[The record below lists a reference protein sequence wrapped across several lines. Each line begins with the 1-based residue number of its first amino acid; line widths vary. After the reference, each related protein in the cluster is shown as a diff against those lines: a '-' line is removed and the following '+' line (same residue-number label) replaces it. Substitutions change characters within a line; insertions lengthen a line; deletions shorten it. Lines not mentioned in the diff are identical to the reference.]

1 MLWLHP
7 VAPIIQQENLK
18 QDQENHRQMR
28 GYQTGIGGV
37 ALTLREHEHEQKQL
51 PHRADLN
58 DAEQAGREDEPLKHN
73 DQAWELEYRLYQ
85 YERTSSCA
93 IIYGVFY
100 EAFMFCIN
108 WTKFVLFLPSV
119 GSYHIWHKLFSMLSV
134 LVRFSCKV

>member
-7 VAPIIQQENLK
+7 VAPIIHQENLK

-28 GYQTGIGGV
+28 GYKTGIGGV
-37 ALTLREHEHEQKQL
+37 ALTLCL
-51 PHRADLN
+51 HRRDLN
-58 DAEQAGREDEPLKHN
+58 DAEQAGREDKLLKHN
-73 DQAWELEYRLYQ
+73 DQVWELEYRLYQ
-85 YERTSSCA
+85 YERTSSRA
-93 IIYGVFY
+93 IIYRVFY

-119 GSYHIWHKLFSMLSV
+119 GSYHIWHKLFSMLGM

>member
-1 MLWLHP
+1 MLWQHP

-51 PHRADLN
+51 PYRADLN

-73 DQAWELEYRLYQ
+73 ED
-85 YERTSSCA
+85 RTDNSSTDSTNMKEPF
-93 IIYGVFY
+93 I
-100 EAFMFCIN
+100 EQ
-108 WTKFVLFLPSV
+108 
-119 GSYHIWHKLFSMLSV
+119 
-134 LVRFSCKV
+134 